1 MRKVARARQL
11 RRSWT
16 DAELRLWQLLR
27 NRSVGSHKFRR
38 QHPVGPYFVDLV
50 CLERK
55 LVIEVDGGQ
64 HVKRAAQDEKRTAY
78 LKSMGFRVLRFWNN
92 DVLTQTDSVMQVIFD
107 ALGGC
112 PSP

>member
-1 MRKVARARQL
+1 VRKVVLARQL
-11 RRSWT
+11 RKSWT
-16 DAELRLWQLLR
+16 DAELRLWQSLR

-38 QHPVGPYFVDLV
+38 QHPVGPYFIELV

-64 HVKRAAQDEKRTAY
+64 HVERSEQDKTRTAY
-78 LKSMGFRVLRFWNN
+78 LEGQGFRVLRFWNN
-92 DVLTQTDSVMQVIFD
+92 DVLTQTESVMQVIFD
-107 ALGGC
+107 ALGGH